1 MLIRVSLGHK
11 YTSQYPDVV
20 LCNVPS
26 NPTEKLVDIFMGVAR
41 HEEINFHLQRRK
53 DAHCIS
59 LWRSIYSVRLLWTGP
74 YARMRCLNEHIF
86 HADHGY

>member
-53 DAHCIS
+53 DTHCIS
-59 LWRSIYSVRLLWTGP
+59 LMEI
-74 YARMRCLNEHIF
+74 HILSKIIMDRTLCKN
-86 HADHGY
+86 AVLK